1 MLLISSMS
9 IAAGCA
15 TAPKPPVPVLAADN
29 QAFISTTESPASD
42 TEAPASALV
51 FDLPLARD
59 MAHPE
64 LARADRQPAVFMGF
78 DLPTVESYIT
88 ATDNVSTDL
97 GDFHVQESVVVKS
110 GTRLR

>member
-1 MLLISSMS
+1 MLMFLLLST
-9 IAAGCA
+9 AAGCA
-15 TAPKPPVPVLAADN
+15 TVPPPPSPTPVEV
-29 QAFISTTESPASD
+29 SY
-42 TEAPASALV
+42 TEAPSSALV

-88 ATDNVSTDL
+88 ATDNLSTDL
-97 GDFHVQESVVVKS
+97 GDFHIQESVVVKS

>member
-1 MLLISSMS
+1 MKRLLLISFIS

-15 TAPKPPVPVLAADN
+15 TAPKPPAAPVPVLAA
-29 QAFISTTESPASD
+29 D

-51 FDLPLARD
+51 FDLPIARD

-78 DLPTVESYIT
+78 DLPTTESYIT

-97 GDFHVQESVVVKS
+97 GDFHYQESVVVKS